1 MKLFT
6 SAAIAALLV
15 ASPVVVSPAWAQAPK
30 AKAAASAAALP
41 VVDIPFQSFKLK
53 NGLTVIVHEDRKAP
67 IVAVNIWYH
76 VGSKNEPVGK
86 TGFAHLFEHL
96 MFNGSENYN
105 TDWFKALE
113 KIGATNMNGTT
124 NTDRTNYFQNVPKGS
139 LDQVLWLESDRM
151 GHLLGAIDKAKL
163 DEQRGVVQN
172 EKRQGDNQ
180 PYNVAWDIITE
191 STYHRDHPYGHSVI
205 GSMAD
210 LDSASLDDVKTWF
223 KTYYGPANA
232 TLVLAGDITVAEA
245 KAKAE
250 KFFGDIPSGPPVA
263 KQKVWVAKRTG
274 EQRAS
279 VQDRVPQARF
289 YKVWNTPEYGAADAD
304 YLDLLSDVL
313 ASGKTSRLYERLVFR
328 EQLATDVGV
337 YAGGDEIGGQFLA
350 MITAKPGVDLAK
362 IEAIFNEELARLLK
376 DGPTAAELAKVKTT
390 HAAAF
395 IRGAERIGGFG
406 GKSDILARN
415 QTYLGDPGAYK
426 TIEARIAAATPAD
439 LTGAGKRWLTDGGFV
454 LNLTPFPAYT
464 TTPGVDRSKVP
475 TDAASV
481 ETRFDTIPRA
491 TLSNGLKVI
500 PAERH
505 DTPIVQMN
513 AIFRVGPSA
522 QSQAKPGLTGMAM
535 AMLDEGTTSRNAQ
548 AISQALEEN
557 GAQLSLSGGTLFA
570 TAGVSALKARL
581 DPTLDLFADVLLN
594 PAFRDADLDRIKKL
608 ELASLQQTR
617 QDPGSIASRVAGQL
631 VYGPEHPFGRL
642 TTEASIN
649 SQTPA
654 EMKAWHAAYVRPQA
668 ATLVVVGD
676 TTLAELL
683 PKLEARFGSWK
694 PAAPPAPLVLPAPST
709 AKPAVYLIDKPGAS
723 QSVIMATAIAPER
736 VDADE
741 PAVELTNRV
750 FGGAFVS
757 RINMNLREDK
767 HWAYGAY
774 SGVSGSPGPRTFTTT
789 APVQTDKTKESMI
802 EMRKEL
808 TELVGSRPVTAD
820 ELAKAQ
826 SGLTDSLPG
835 RWEAAAAVQGSM
847 SQIVTLGLPD
857 DYFNTYASRIRAAGL
872 ADSARVAAQIVR
884 PSDMVWVVVGDRAK
898 IEKDIRDLKFGDV
911 IVVDADGK
919 PVQ

>member
-1 MKLFT
+1 
-6 SAAIAALLV
+6 
-15 ASPVVVSPAWAQAPK
+15 
-30 AKAAASAAALP
+30 
-41 VVDIPFQSFKLK
+41 
-53 NGLTVIVHEDRKAP
+53 
-67 IVAVNIWYH
+67 
-76 VGSKNEPVGK
+76 
-86 TGFAHLFEHL
+86 
-96 MFNGSENYN
+96 MFNGSENFN
-105 TDWFKALE
+105 DDWFKALE

-124 NTDRTNYFQNVPKGS
+124 NNDRTNYFENVPKGS

-151 GHLLGAIDKAKL
+151 GHLVGAIDKARL

-210 LDSASLDDVKTWF
+210 LDGASLDDVKTWF

-245 KAKAE
+245 RAKAE

-263 KQKVWVAKRTG
+263 KQNVWVAKRTG

-289 YKVWNTPEYGAADAD
+289 HKVWNTPEYGAADAD
-304 YLDLLSDVL
+304 YLDLLSDIL
-313 ASGKTSRLYERLVFR
+313 ATGKTSRLYERLVFR
-328 EQLATDVGV
+328 DQLATDVSV
-337 YAGGDEIGGQFLA
+337 YAGADEIGGQFMVL
-350 MITAKPGVDLAK
+350 ITAKPDVDLSK
-362 IEAIFNEELARLLK
+362 IEAIFNEELARLLR
-376 DGPTAAELAKVKTT
+376 DGPTPAELAKVKIQ
-390 HAAAF
+390 HAAGF

-439 LTGAGKRWLTDGGFV
+439 LTSAGRRWLTDGGFV
-454 LNLTPFPAYT
+454 LNLTPFPAYST
-464 TTPGVDRSKVP
+464 TAGVDRTQLPAPGASL
-475 TDAASV
+475 DA
-481 ETRFDTIPRA
+481 RFDKFERA
-491 TLSNGLKVI
+491 TLSNGMKVI
-500 PAERH
+500 LAERH
-505 DTPIVQMN
+505 DTPVVQMS
-513 AIFRVGPSA
+513 AIFRVGPSIT
-522 QSQAKPGLTGMAM
+522 SQDKPGVSGMAM
-535 AMLDEGTTSRNAQ
+535 AMLDEGTTTRD
-548 AISQALEEN
+548 SQTLGRELDEN
-557 GAQLSLSGGTLFA
+557 GAQLSLGGGTLYA
-570 TAGVSALKARL
+570 SASLSALKARL
-581 DPTLDLFADVLLN
+581 DPSLDLYADVLLH
-594 PAFRDADLDRIKKL
+594 PAFREADLDRIKKL
-608 ELASLQQTR
+608 ELANLQQIR
-617 QDPGSIASRVAGQL
+617 QDPGSAANRVASQL
-631 VYGPEHPFGRL
+631 VYGPDHPFGRL
-642 TTEASIN
+642 TTEATIN

-654 EMKAWHAAYVRPQA
+654 DLKAWHAAYLRPQA

-683 PKLEARFGSWK
+683 PKLEARFGAWK
-694 PAAPPAPLVLPAPST
+694 PAPPPAPLALPAPAS
-709 AKPAVYLIDKPGAS
+709 AKPAVYLIDKPGAA
-723 QSVIMATAIAPER
+723 QSVIVATAIAPER
-736 VDADE
+736 NAADE

-767 HWAYGAY
+767 HWSYGAR
-774 SGVSGSPGPRTFTTT
+774 SGINGSIGPRQFSTT
-789 APVQTDKTKESMI
+789 APVQTDKTKESMV

-808 TELVGSRPVTAD
+808 TELVGARPVTAD
-820 ELAKAQ
+820 ELTKAQ

-835 RWEAAAAVQGSM
+835 RWEAASAVQGSL

-857 DYFNTYASRIRAAGL
+857 DYFNTYAGNIRAATL
-872 ADSARVAAQIVR
+872 ADSARVAARIVR

-898 IEKDIRDLKFGDV
+898 IEKDIRDLKFGEV

-919 PVQ
+919 PAK

>member
-1 MKLFT
+1 MKFLT
-6 SAAIAALLV
+6 SAAVAALLV
-15 ASPVVVSPAWAQAPK
+15 SSPAWAQAPRSVT
-30 AKAAASAAALP
+30 SAAAAPLP
-41 VVDIPFQSFKLK
+41 VVDIPFSSFKLK

-76 VGSKNEPVGK
+76 VGSKNEPPGK

-96 MFNGSENYN
+96 MFNGSEHYN

-124 NTDRTNYFQNVPKGS
+124 NADRTNYFQNVPKGS

-205 GSMAD
+205 GSMDD

-232 TLVLAGDITVAEA
+232 TLVLAGDITVEEA
-245 KAKAE
+245 RAKAE
-250 KFFGDIPSGPPVA
+250 KFFGEIPSGPPVA
-263 KQKVWVAKRTG
+263 KQKVWIAKRTG
-274 EQRAS
+274 EQRAT
-279 VQDRVPQARF
+279 VQDRVPQGRF
-289 YKVWNTPEYGAADAD
+289 YKVWNTPQYGAADAD
-304 YLDLLSDVL
+304 YLDLLGDVL
-313 ASGKTSRLYERLVFR
+313 ASGKTSRLYQRLVFR
-328 EQLATDVGV
+328 DQLATDVAV
-337 YAGGDEIGGQFLA
+337 YAGADEIGGQVLA
-350 MITAKPGVDLAK
+350 MITAKPGVDLAR
-362 IEAIFNEELARLLK
+362 IEAIFNEELERLLR
-376 DGPTAAELAKVKTT
+376 DGPTPAELSKVKVQ
-390 HAAAF
+390 HAAGF

-406 GKSDILARN
+406 GKSDILARH

-426 TIEARIAAATPAD
+426 TIESRIASATATD
-439 LTGAGKRWLTDGGFV
+439 LAGAGKRWLTDGAFV
-454 LNLTPFPAYT
+454 LHLTPFPAYV
-464 TTPGVDRSKVP
+464 TTPAADRAKLP
-475 TDAASV
+475 ADAASV
-481 ETRFDTIPRA
+481 ETRFDKIQRA
-491 TLSNGLKVI
+491 TLSNGMQVMLT
-500 PAERH
+500 ERH
-505 DTPIVQMN
+505 DTPVVQMS

-522 QSQAKPGLTGMAM
+522 QSQARPGLPAMAM
-535 AMLDEGTTSRNAQ
+535 AMLDEGAAGRDSQ
-548 AISQALEEN
+548 AISRALEEN
-557 GAQLSLSGGTLFA
+557 GAQLSLGGGPLFA
-570 TAGVSALKARL
+570 TASVSSLKARL
-581 DPTLDLFADVLLN
+581 EPTLDLYADVLLR
-594 PAFRDADLDRIKKL
+594 PSFPEADLERMKKL
-608 ELASLQQTR
+608 ELANLQQVR
-617 QDPGSIASRVAGQL
+617 QDPGSIASRVASQL
-631 VYGPEHPFGRL
+631 VYGPDHPFGRL

-649 SQTPA
+649 SQTSA
-654 EMKAWHAAYVRPQA
+654 EMKAWHAAHIRPQA
-668 ATLVVVGD
+668 GTLVVVGD
-676 TTLAELL
+676 TSLAELL
-683 PKLEARFGSWK
+683 PKLEARFGAWRPST
-694 PAAPPAPLVLPAPST
+694 PPAPLALPVPAS
-709 AKPAVYLIDKPGAS
+709 ARPAVYLIDKPGAS
-723 QSVIMATAIAPER
+723 QSVITATTLAPER
-736 VDADE
+736 DQVDE

-767 HWAYGAY
+767 HWSYGAR
-774 SGVSGSPGPRTFTTT
+774 SGISGTLGPRQFSTT

-808 TELVGSRPVTAD
+808 TELVGARPVTAD

-857 DYFNTYASRIRAAGL
+857 DHFDTYAGRIRAVTL
-872 ADSARVAAQIVR
+872 DDSARAAAKIVR
-884 PSDMVWVVVGDRAK
+884 PSELVWVVVGDRSK

-911 IVVDADGK
+911 FIVDADGK

>member
-1 MKLFT
+1 MKLFA
-6 SAAIAALLV
+6 SAAVAALLI
-15 ASPVVVSPAWAQAPK
+15 ASPTLVAAQPK
-30 AKAAASAAALP
+30 AKPATATAPLP
-41 VVDIPFQSFKLK
+41 TVDIAHATFKLA
-53 NGLTVIVHEDRKAP
+53 NGLTVIVHEDHKAP

-96 MFNGSENYN
+96 MFNGSENFN
-105 TDWFKALE
+105 DDWFKALE

-124 NTDRTNYFQNVPKGS
+124 NTDRTNYFENVPKGS

-151 GHLLGAIDKAKL
+151 GHLVGAIDKAKL

-205 GSMAD
+205 GSLAD

-232 TLVLAGDITVAEA
+232 TLVLAGDITVEEARA
-245 KAKAE
+245 KATKY
-250 KFFGDIPSGPPVA
+250 FGDIPSGPPVA
-263 KQKVWVAKRTG
+263 KQKVWIAKRTG

-313 ASGKTSRLYERLVFR
+313 ASGKTSRLYTRLVFR
-328 EQLATDVGV
+328 DQLATDVSV
-337 YAGGDEIGGQFLA
+337 YSGGDEIGGQFLA

-376 DGPTAAELAKVKTT
+376 DGPTPAELAKVKTQ
-390 HAAAF
+390 HAAGF

-415 QTYLGDPGAYK
+415 QTYLGDPAAYK
-426 TIEARIAAATPAD
+426 TIEARIASATPAD

-454 LNLTPFPAYT
+454 LNLTPFPAYST
-464 TTPGVDRSKVP
+464 TAGVDRTKIP
-475 TDAASV
+475 AAATSV
-481 ETRFDTIPRA
+481 ESRFDSFQRA
-491 TLSNGLKVI
+491 TLSNGMKVML
-500 PAERH
+500 AERH
-505 DTPIVQMN
+505 DTPIVQMS
-513 AIFRVGPSA
+513 ALFRVGPSV
-522 QSQAKPGLTGMAM
+522 QSQARPGLPGMAM
-535 AMLDEGTTSRNAQ
+535 AMLDEGTTTRDAQTISRE
-548 AISQALEEN
+548 LDEN
-557 GAQLSLSGGTLFA
+557 GAQLSLGGGTLYA
-570 TAGVSALKARL
+570 SANLSALKARL
-581 DPTLDLFADVLLN
+581 DPSLDLFADVLLH
-594 PAFRDADLDRIKKL
+594 PAFHEADLDRIKKL
-608 ELASLQQTR
+608 ELANLQQIR
-617 QDPGSIASRVAGQL
+617 QDPGSVASRVAGQL

-642 TTEASIN
+642 TTEATIN
-649 SQTPA
+649 SQTSA
-654 EMKAWHAAYVRPQA
+654 EMKAWHDAYLRPQA

-683 PKLEARFGSWK
+683 PKLEARFGGWK
-694 PAAPPAPLVLPAPST
+694 PAAPPAPLTLPTPAT
-709 AKPAVYLIDKPGAS
+709 AKPAVYLIDKPGAA
-723 QSVIMATAIAPER
+723 QSVILATALAPER
-736 VDADE
+736 NTADE

-767 HWAYGAY
+767 HWSYGAR
-774 SGVSGSPGPRTFTTT
+774 SGVSGSLGPRQFTTT
-789 APVQTDKTKESMI
+789 APVQTDKTKESLI

-808 TELVGSRPVTAD
+808 TDLVGARPVTAD

-835 RWEAAAAVQGSM
+835 RWEAAAAVQGSL

-857 DYFNTYASRIRAAGL
+857 DYFSTYAANIRAASL
-872 ADSARVAAQIVR
+872 ADSARVATQIVR
-884 PSDMVWVVVGDRAK
+884 PSEMIWVVVGDRAK

-919 PVQ
+919 PVK